1 MGMRMYKR
9 CKEGEAEEPRKK
21 KKEGVE
27 DGDEEEE
34 VVPIKFV
41 GIDGQEDDG
50 QDIIC
55 WDLRTGLLRPYTGDL
70 KVPPPLTDEFR

>member
-9 CKEGEAEEPRKK
+9 CRDGEVEPRKK

-34 VVPIKFV
+34 VVPVQFV
-41 GIDGQEDDG
+41 GIDRLQDDG
-50 QDIIC
+50 QDFIC
-55 WDLRTGLLRPYTGDL
+55 W
-70 KVPPPLTDEFR
+70 

>member
-9 CKEGEAEEPRKK
+9 CKEGEAEEPGKK

-41 GIDGQEDDG
+41 GIDGQQDG
-50 QDIIC
+50 LKFST
-55 WDLRTGLLRPYTGDL
+55 WDCLWRGNCCCR
-70 KVPPPLTDEFR
+70 